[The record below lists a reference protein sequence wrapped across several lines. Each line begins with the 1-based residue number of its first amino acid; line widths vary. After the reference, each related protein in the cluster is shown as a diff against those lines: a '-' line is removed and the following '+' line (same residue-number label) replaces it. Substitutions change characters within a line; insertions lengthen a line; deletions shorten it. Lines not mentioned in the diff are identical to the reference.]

1 MARAITGRIT
11 ANLVA
16 GIVITVGTVLVTVSW
31 MAHKH
36 NEQAAISTETM
47 VAGGVQAM
55 GKRLASL
62 ANDYGWWEE
71 AYEPGIGWAME
82 GVGEADADALYR
94 LLEDE
99 VVPAYADGEV
109 WLRLMRASIARV
121 GGRFTSARMVAEYV
135 QRFYLPAHRGS
146 ALAAR

>member
-16 GIVITVGTVLVTVSW
+16 GIVITVGTVLITISW

-36 NEQAAISTETM
+36 NEQAAMSTETM

-71 AYEPGIGWAME
+71 AYDAYGRHDKEWIDANVGTGITDTNI
-82 GVGEADADALYR
+82 ADMLVIPR
-94 LLEDE
+94 
-99 VVPAYADGEV
+99 PMG
-109 WLRLMRASIARV
+109 RLMPT
-121 GGRFTSARMVAEYV
+121 TS
-135 QRFYLPAHRGS
+135 G
-146 ALAAR
+146 